1 MVISANFNTILFRV
15 ILLPFL
21 LWLNYVPLKRFL
33 LGHFEYS
40 NLKWVFLF
48 AILIFLYFLIVVVL
62 SLFGIIGVNLDE
74 KHKIIS
80 VKYFLRTEIFNIED
94 IEGYVVTYFKTRW
107 KEYEGIILKLK
118 NGRSVELSEYNLES
132 LYDFNQYLIKNGVV
146 DLGKKKSWFPF
157 KRKI

>member
-94 IEGYVVTYFKTRW
+94 IEGYVVTYF
-107 KEYEGIILKLK
+107 ILKLK